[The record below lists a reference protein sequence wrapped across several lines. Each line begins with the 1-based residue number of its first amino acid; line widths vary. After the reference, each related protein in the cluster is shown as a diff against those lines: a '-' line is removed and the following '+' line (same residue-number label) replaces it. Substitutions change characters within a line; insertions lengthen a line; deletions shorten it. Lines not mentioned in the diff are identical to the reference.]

1 MTTPGGIPDERL
13 PEVRRRLIEVRGD
26 LSLRKTADKLEGHG
40 IKAYAA
46 DVRRFEGKD
55 PKRPKSKPSMEYID
69 AFSQAFDVPQ
79 TYLVA
84 DDVPI
89 RGGVDLVEHWEKAR
103 RSWGKARRTFQAL
116 GPRPPEDD
124 QDRSRDQL
132 RDAVHIALIEASG
145 LPFPQKNPSV
155 WVAPFDTLTQIHM
168 DLQRLFWEAFMSR
181 GLTEERLVELAVD
194 FGRLIPTPPDLSSE
208 GFYRWSEA
216 GEDTIRRWWT
226 LQSEALRVLV
236 RPHDFRPEDMNLPR
250 GATGGYPTPLELH
263 LMRLADRTVPERQET
278 ISRALKV
285 LYAEPEKE
293 EDDDAI
299 SKATDGTM

>member
-1 MTTPGGIPDERL
+1 MVTTSGGIPDERL

-26 LSLRKTADKLEGHG
+26 LSYRKTAAKLEEHG
-40 IKAYAA
+40 IKAWAA
-46 DVRRFEGKD
+46 DVRRFEGLD
-55 PKRPKSKPSMEYID
+55 RKRPKSKPSMEYID

-84 DDVPI
+84 EDVPI
-89 RGGVDLVEHWEKAR
+89 RGGVDLVEHWRKAR
-103 RSWGKARRTFQAL
+103 KSFQDL
-116 GPRPPEDD
+116 GPRPPEND
-124 QDRSRDQL
+124 QDRISDQL

-145 LPFPQKNPSV
+145 LPFPQKSPFV
-155 WVAPFDTLTQIHM
+155 WVPPFDTLTQIHM

-236 RPHDFRPEDMNLPR
+236 RPHDFRLEDMNLPR

-285 LYAEPEKE
+285 LYPEPEKE

-299 SKATDGTM
+299 SKATDGPM